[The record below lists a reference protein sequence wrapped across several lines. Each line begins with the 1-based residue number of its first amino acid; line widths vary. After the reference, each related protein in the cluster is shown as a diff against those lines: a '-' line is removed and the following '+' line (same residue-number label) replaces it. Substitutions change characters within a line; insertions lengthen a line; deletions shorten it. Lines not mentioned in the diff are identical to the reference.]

1 MQDVAYE
8 TRPNIQNQ
16 SKDNPNQR
24 FESIS
29 LKHGLTPGTEI
40 SLKKVSIDPNSHS
53 EVAPGQ
59 VLKGKISGEIGI
71 GKPIKLIDQG
81 EFMGMTTPIEDIK
94 EQDGVIRVLTRSKSI
109 YELKTRDNPDQ
120 KEISQIIE
128 VNLLDQPKS
137 TQDFW
142 KNHRELLVKTVKI
155 DNKIWSFTSDFDG
168 LVMALVNSD
177 EQPEIFHPRFFR
189 KSHSD
194 HQFKA
199 VPGFRHDGAYLKG
212 QENDQHHHYVQS
224 GKLNHNVTLILETLP
239 QNNSDQNYDILSEYM
254 PVMPDIKQNIPGKNL
269 EDLMFSE
276 NQAEIKNEDW
286 EKIQTT
292 LRYYLQVYEFLNHH
306 TEKKS
311 GQDIYNLLVK
321 NSKYFGIDTQKM
333 VDAMKAIPNK
343 NNKWTMA
350 DIYSSQDPALINFK
364 DELTEV
370 AYKSVESLFQN
381 PQIDSIM
388 TTSGFVPNF
397 DKPTLTYTK
406 SDQRGSQI
414 QIEAFT
420 VTSPQGDVLCW
431 EMAQDKFGRIYVD
444 NIYDP
449 NVGIDSYGTPKKKT
463 NFGMLIYKPEDY
475 PSQVTFVP
483 NKYKKSIQ
491 NSRYIDISALTELS
505 LPVRMY
511 QKTITS
517 SKHKTS

>member
-71 GKPIKLIDQG
+71 GKPIRLIDQG

-94 EQDGVIRVLTRSKSI
+94 EQNGVIRVLTRSKSI

-142 KNHRELLVKTVKI
+142 KNHHNLLVKTIKI

-199 VPGFRHDGAYLKG
+199 IPGFRHDGAYLKG

-224 GKLNHNVTLILETLP
+224 GKLNHNVTLILEALP
-239 QNNSDQNYDILSEYM
+239 QNNSDKDYDILSEYI
-254 PVMPDIKQNIPGKNL
+254 PVMPDIKQNIPGRNL

-286 EKIQTT
+286 
-292 LRYYLQVYEFLNHH
+292 
-306 TEKKS
+306 KKS
-311 GQDIYNLLVK
+311 
-321 NSKYFGIDTQKM
+321 
-333 VDAMKAIPNK
+333 
-343 NNKWTMA
+343 
-350 DIYSSQDPALINFK
+350 
-364 DELTEV
+364 
-370 AYKSVESLFQN
+370 
-381 PQIDSIM
+381 
-388 TTSGFVPNF
+388 
-397 DKPTLTYTK
+397 KP
-406 SDQRGSQI
+406 
-414 QIEAFT
+414 
-420 VTSPQGDVLCW
+420 
-431 EMAQDKFGRIYVD
+431 
-444 NIYDP
+444 
-449 NVGIDSYGTPKKKT
+449 
-463 NFGMLIYKPEDY
+463 
-475 PSQVTFVP
+475 
-483 NKYKKSIQ
+483 
-491 NSRYIDISALTELS
+491 
-505 LPVRMY
+505 
-511 QKTITS
+511 
-517 SKHKTS
+517 H

>member
-168 LVMALVNSD
+168 LVMAHL
-177 EQPEIFHPRFFR
+177 
-189 KSHSD
+189 
-194 HQFKA
+194 
-199 VPGFRHDGAYLKG
+199 
-212 QENDQHHHYVQS
+212 
-224 GKLNHNVTLILETLP
+224 
-239 QNNSDQNYDILSEYM
+239 
-254 PVMPDIKQNIPGKNL
+254 
-269 EDLMFSE
+269 
-276 NQAEIKNEDW
+276 
-286 EKIQTT
+286 
-292 LRYYLQVYEFLNHH
+292 
-306 TEKKS
+306 
-311 GQDIYNLLVK
+311 
-321 NSKYFGIDTQKM
+321 
-333 VDAMKAIPNK
+333 
-343 NNKWTMA
+343 
-350 DIYSSQDPALINFK
+350 
-364 DELTEV
+364 
-370 AYKSVESLFQN
+370 
-381 PQIDSIM
+381 
-388 TTSGFVPNF
+388 
-397 DKPTLTYTK
+397 
-406 SDQRGSQI
+406 
-414 QIEAFT
+414 
-420 VTSPQGDVLCW
+420 
-431 EMAQDKFGRIYVD
+431 
-444 NIYDP
+444 
-449 NVGIDSYGTPKKKT
+449 
-463 NFGMLIYKPEDY
+463 
-475 PSQVTFVP
+475 
-483 NKYKKSIQ
+483 
-491 NSRYIDISALTELS
+491 
-505 LPVRMY
+505 
-511 QKTITS
+511 
-517 SKHKTS
+517 